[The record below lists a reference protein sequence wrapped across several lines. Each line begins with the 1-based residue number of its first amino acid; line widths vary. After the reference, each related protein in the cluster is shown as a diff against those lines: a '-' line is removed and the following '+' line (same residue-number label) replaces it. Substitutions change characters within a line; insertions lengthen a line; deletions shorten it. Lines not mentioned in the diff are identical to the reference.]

1 MATITRRQFA
11 QLAGAGAAT
20 LSLGG
25 LLAACTNG
33 DAGKGDAK
41 PEEGVSAGTDTSK
54 QVIVSMTPGSEPAAG
69 FDPLVS
75 WGCGE
80 HVHEPLIQSTLIA
93 TTTEAG
99 LPERPGHVL
108 RGVGRR
114 PDVDVR
120 HPRRREVHRRPAAHG
135 ARRGLHPQRHPERR
149 GVRVRP
155 VHDEGGR
162 GHGRHDGGNQPPQAV
177 QRASVHACRHR
188 HRARARLRRLLRR
201 PSHRLGPL
209 PAGAMGQG
217 PAGHPQGEPGL
228 LRRCAE
234 DGARRGGV
242 HGGGRLARGGA
253 VWPGG
258 RGLHGRDVRGQPADG
273 LRPAQLQVGGL
284 ARHLAAVRA
293 CRRHEEGRRRRIRRR
308 QRCDLRSGRAP
319 GHQLRRGPR
328 EDDRQRAER
337 LRHGG
342 LQRGRRHA
350 VVLGRH
356 EVHDRRGKGE
366 EAARRRRLGGR
377 RGRHP
382 REGRHARCAGPVL
395 LRRRL
400 RAPGHRRRVRQ
411 PDEGSSASR

>member
-1 MATITRRQFA
+1 MLGGQGGPHGHDHSTAVRATGGRGRGDAVAGRPAGGVHQRRRRQGRRETGGGRLGGHRHVQA
-11 QLAGAGAAT
+11 GDRVHDAGVGAGGRLRPPGVVGLRRARARAAH
-20 LSLGG
+20 
-25 LLAACTNG
+25 
-33 DAGKGDAK
+33 
-41 PEEGVSAGTDTSK
+41 P
-54 QVIVSMTPGSEPAAG
+54 
-69 FDPLVS
+69 
-75 WGCGE
+75 
-80 HVHEPLIQSTLIA
+80 VHA
-93 TTTEAG
+93 DRHHHRAG

-162 GHGRHDGGNQPPQAV
+162 GHGRHDGGNQPRQAV

-209 PAGAMGQG
+209 HAGAMGQR

-253 VWPGG
+253 VRPGG

-293 CRRHEEGRRRRIRRR
+293 RRRHEEGRRRRTTPP
-308 QRCDLRSGRAP
+308 ATT
-319 GHQLRRGPR
+319 
-328 EDDRQRAER
+328 
-337 LRHGG
+337 
-342 LQRGRRHA
+342 
-350 VVLGRH
+350 
-356 EVHDRRGKGE
+356 
-366 EAARRRRLGGR
+366 
-377 RGRHP
+377 
-382 REGRHARCAGPVL
+382 
-395 LRRRL
+395 
-400 RAPGHRRRVRQ
+400 
-411 PDEGSSASR
+411 